1 MWIEVRQWLFFS
13 NFVSWPSSYV
23 NMQISFR
30 TITDEK
36 RILGSLFNLFCICLS
51 SKWMCVTLKIK
62 KVQLQK
68 CKKFIFRCPKLEGY
82 ALSNFVNSSNAKNLE
97 PLLLHSKKCRTFK
110 SNLTITQKWSLE
122 FWFEIFLDNEWFDAK
137 LLPFCGYYKD
147 VFWPCFIRCL
157 PV

>member
-62 KVQLQK
+62 RVQLQK
-68 CKKFIFRCPKLEGY
+68 CKKIIFRCPELEGY
-82 ALSNFVNSSNAKNLE
+82 ALSKFVNSSGKKEPRTSSAPLE
-97 PLLLHSKKCRTFK
+97 KKLELIFFVFTAHFARVF
-110 SNLTITQKWSLE
+110 LTILPK
-122 FWFEIFLDNEWFDAK
+122 NEVWNFGWK
-137 LLPFCGYYKD
+137 YS
-147 VFWPCFIRCL
+147 
-157 PV
+157 